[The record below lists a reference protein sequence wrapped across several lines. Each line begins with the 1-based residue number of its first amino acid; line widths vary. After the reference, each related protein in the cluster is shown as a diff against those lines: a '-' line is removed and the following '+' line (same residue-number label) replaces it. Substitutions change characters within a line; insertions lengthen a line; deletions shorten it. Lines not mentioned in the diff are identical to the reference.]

1 LKDLEGIARV
11 FTNEVLLGKS
21 IDWYLIKLSS
31 VVTSIKDIYGIESS
45 YKVFEEFLNMSIV
58 TKALEPLACYVDVVE
73 ERVSRDP
80 RFSSLRPYKSILVKT
95 LRSIECRDVGLSTMV
110 RESTFK
116 IEDSVDSRSYEVKVR
131 KARKPLIPLIKINL
145 KTLVSMLIV
154 ILTTSIIAYLI
165 YILIHSRQVRPS
177 IT

>member
-1 LKDLEGIARV
+1 LKDLEDIVRI

-31 VVTSIKDIYGIESS
+31 VVTSIKDIYGIEAS
-45 YKVFEEFLNMSIV
+45 YKVFEEFLNISV
-58 TKALEPLACYVDVVE
+58 VAKALEPLACYVDVVE

-80 RFSSLRPYKSILVKT
+80 RFSSLRPYKNILVRT
-95 LRSIECRDVGLSTMV
+95 LRSIECRDIGLSTMV

-116 IEDSVDSRSYEVKVR
+116 IEDSVDSRSYKVKVER
-131 KARKPLIPLIKINL
+131 ARKPLIRINL

-154 ILTTSIIAYLI
+154 VLTTSLIAYLI
-165 YILIHSRQVRPS
+165 YMLIHSRQVRPS